1 MSKRVRMTE
10 KVAAAPKA
18 KKDQQDNG
26 RQTDGFGYDKTHAK
40 TLQKVLHN
48 LNVSLG
54 TQLAAMKDLA
64 MLRGSDV
71 TPDGKIGGRGFVM
84 EFREMKSLLN
94 ESISN
99 LSDITDSIG
108 DELTNPKWGLS
119 KNQVKKIEKDKD
131 DMQEEVEEVQE
142 EVKEESP
149 EESLDDLRTNQPDT
163 IEEKES
169 KDIGPSDVKDSSY
182 VESVRKYKDMLEDP
196 NKKDKVAATL
206 RKSIQANLLR

>member
-1 MSKRVRMTE
+1 MTE
-10 KVAAAPKA
+10 KIAAAPKA
-18 KKDQQDNG
+18 KKNEQDNG
-26 RQTDGFGYDKTHAK
+26 RQTDGFEYNKSHAK

-48 LNVSLG
+48 LNVALG
-54 TQLAAMKDLA
+54 TELAAMKDLA

-71 TPDGKIGGRGFVM
+71 TPDGKLGGRGFVM

-119 KNQVKKIEKDKD
+119 KTQVKKIEKEKDKVQD
-131 DMQEEVEEVQE
+131 EVEEVQE
-142 EVKEESP
+142 EVKEEKSK
-149 EESLDDLRTNQPDT
+149 ETLDDLRTNQPDN

-169 KDIGPSDVKDSSY
+169 KNNQDIDPSDVKDSSY
-182 VESVRKYKDMLEDP
+182 VESVRKYKEMLENP
-196 NKKDKVAATL
+196 NKKDKVAAAL
-206 RKSIQANLLR
+206 RRSIQANLLR